1 MLPAP
6 SPVPSDASNAS
17 TLVYTT
23 GDIFSAS
30 PGSILVHACN
40 TKGAWGSGI
49 AAAFK
54 ERFPRAFVVYQAY
67 CKEYGA
73 SALGMCLLIPDVD
86 GRGHEIACLFTSKAY
101 GKRKDGPEEILQAT
115 RSALLDLVNK
125 NVEEKELHGCKF
137 NSGRFSVPWKDTEG
151 VLRDMGIGMT
161 IYMPISTVS

>member
-23 GDIFSAS
+23 GDIFSAP

-115 RSALLDLVNK
+115 RSALSDLVNK
-125 NVEEKELHGCKF
+125 NVEGKELHGCKF
-137 NSGRFSVPWKDTEG
+137 NSGRFSVPWKDTDSVFSRTW
-151 VLRDMGIGMT
+151 VLE
-161 IYMPISTVS
+161 

>member
-17 TLVYTT
+17 NLVYTT
-23 GDIFSAS
+23 GDIFSA
-30 PGSILVHACN
+30 PLGSILVHACN

-67 CKEYGA
+67 SKEYGA
-73 SALGMCLLIPDVD
+73 SALGMCLLLPDDD

-115 RSALLDLVNK
+115 RSALSDLVNK
-125 NVEEKELHGCKF
+125 NVEGKELHGCKF

-161 IYMPISTVS
+161 VYTPISTVS